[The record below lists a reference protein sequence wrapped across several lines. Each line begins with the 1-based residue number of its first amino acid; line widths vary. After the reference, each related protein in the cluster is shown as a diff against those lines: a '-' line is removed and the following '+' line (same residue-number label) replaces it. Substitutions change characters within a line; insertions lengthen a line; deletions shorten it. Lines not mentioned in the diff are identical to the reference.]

1 MGGGGGGMRGSRFS
15 SGIFGDDM
23 FASFGE
29 GRGSMNQGASRKAP
43 PIENRLP
50 CSFEELYN
58 GATKKMKISREIAD
72 ISG

>member
-1 MGGGGGGMRGSRFS
+1 MRGSRFS
-15 SGIFGDDM
+15 SGIFGDDI

-29 GRGSMNQGASRKAP
+29 GGGGGGSMNHQGALRKAP
-43 PIENRLP
+43 AIEIRLP
-50 CSFEELYN
+50 CSLEEMYK